1 MAPDPRS
8 TYHSGQNSY
17 QDDEMSE
24 EIVLPFLKWAG
35 GKRWL
40 VRDHPDIFPK
50 KFNTYIEPFLGSGS
64 VFFHLKPEN
73 ALLSDVN
80 KELITTYKALRNRN
94 RKVEALLRTYHE
106 SHSEEFYY
114 HMREQSP
121 ENQEEVA
128 ARMIYLNRT
137 CWNGLYRVSLS
148 GKFNVP
154 KGTKKNVI
162 LDTDNFQA
170 TAKLLRRAAITH
182 SDFET
187 IIDAAQENDFVFID
201 PPYTVKHN
209 LNGFVKYNEKLFSW
223 EDQVRLKHS
232 IDRATARGAKV
243 LITNANHESVLE
255 LYGNYLGRSTLTR
268 TSILSGKSEFR
279 GKYSELAIKCWE

>member
-1 MAPDPRS
+1 
-8 TYHSGQNSY
+8 
-17 QDDEMSE
+17 MSE
-24 EIVLPFLKWAG
+24 QIVLPFLKWAG

-50 KFNTYIEPFLGSGS
+50 EFNTYIEPFLGSGS
-64 VFFHLKPEN
+64 VFFHLQPEN
-73 ALLSDVN
+73 ALLADAN
-80 KELITTYKALRNRN
+80 KELITTYRALRNRN
-94 RKVEALLRTYHE
+94 RKVEILLREYHE
-106 SHSEEFYY
+106 NHSEDFYY

-121 ENQEEVA
+121 KTQEEIA

-137 CWNGLYRVSLS
+137 CWNGLYRVSLA

-154 KGTKKNVI
+154 KGTKENVI

-170 TAKLLRRAAITH
+170 TAKLLRRAAIVH
-182 SDFET
+182 SDFEA
-187 IIDAAQENDFVFID
+187 IIDAAQEDDFVFVD

-223 EDQVRLKHS
+223 EDQIRLKLA
-232 IDRATARGAKV
+232 IDRATRRGAKI
-243 LITNANHESVLE
+243 LITNAHHESIVE
-255 LYGNYLGRSTLTR
+255 LYGDYLQHSTLSR
-268 TSILSGKSEFR
+268 QSVLSGKSEFR